1 MEAGRRLRQQARFDA
16 FVRRFDHER
25 SHQAIDMAT
34 PAGGN
39 AQSPRRSNGGQK
51 KPVLDNDTPLA
62 SEDDPIYKESWTI
75 STLHGPTEPSKKS

>member
-1 MEAGRRLRQQARFDA
+1 VAIREREWRR
-16 FVRRFDHER
+16 VGGYGSRRA
-25 SHQAIDMAT
+25 SM
-34 PAGGN
+34 
-39 AQSPRRSNGGQK
+39 RRSNDGQK